1 MTPIESNASSHI
13 RQPARLAAPY
23 INFKDASLP
32 CLDALR
38 TSIGF
43 DLWMVTRARGNELVV
58 LAVLDRFY
66 GITEGTSLP
75 WSDSLCRRMVAGEGP
90 RIAPATRNIA
100 PYADAGFSTTYRI
113 AAYIGIPIATGTGT
127 FVGTLCAF
135 NPVAMEEDITRH
147 EALIEASARMLAT
160 LLDRERASAEE
171 SRQAEQVEA
180 KMYIDRETGIQT
192 EPGWRELLTG
202 EESRCAQLG
211 HGVGVIVVSLDDL
224 ADTRTRVGRP
234 PNDWVLRRGVEI
246 VRIHLPREAI
256 IARIGVAQLVAI
268 VQAPDGEEATQE
280 TLNALHAGLDDS
292 RIKHSMGF
300 KMRDP
305 RGGLLQAWREATLSL
320 RPHTKRAT
328 ELTSG

>member
-1 MTPIESNASSHI
+1 MTPTEPNASPKV
-13 RQPARLAAPY
+13 RRPARLAAPF
-23 INFKDASLP
+23 IDFRDMSLP

-43 DLWMVTRARGNELVV
+43 DLWMVTRARGNDLVV
-58 LAVLDRFY
+58 LSVLDRFY
-66 GITEGTSLP
+66 GIKAGDALP
-75 WSDSLCRRMVAGEGP
+75 WNNSLCSRMVAGDGP

-100 PYADAGFSTTYRI
+100 AYVEAGLSTTYRI

-135 NPVAMEEDITRH
+135 NPVAMGDDVTRH
-147 EALIEASARMLAT
+147 EALIESSARMLAT
-160 LLDRERASAEE
+160 MLDRDRASTDEW
-171 SRQAEQVEA
+171 RQAEQVEA
-180 KMYIDRETGIQT
+180 KIYIDRETGVQT

-202 EESRCAQLG
+202 EESRCARLG
-211 HGVGVIVVSLDDL
+211 HGVGVVVVSLDDL
-224 ADTRTRVGRP
+224 GDLRTRVDQS
-234 PNDWVLRRGVEI
+234 PNDWILRRGVEI
-246 VRIHLPREAI
+246 VRVHLPKDAI
-256 IARIGVAQLVAI
+256 IARIGVSHLVAV

-305 RGGLLQAWREATLSL
+305 RGGLLQAWREATLNL
-320 RPHTKRAT
+320 RPRMKHAVEPTA
-328 ELTSG
+328 G